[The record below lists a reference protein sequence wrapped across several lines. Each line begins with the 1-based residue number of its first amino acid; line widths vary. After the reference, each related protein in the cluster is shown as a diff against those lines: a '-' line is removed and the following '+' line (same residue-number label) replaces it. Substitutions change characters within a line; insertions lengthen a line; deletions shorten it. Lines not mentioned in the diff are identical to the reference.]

1 MKLFKFGKKKQE
13 VEEKSSI
20 TNDVQEEVL
29 GKFEI
34 LCINLEVLDYNFTLS
49 ANDSGKIVIRKN
61 GSEKEYNNITKSAE
75 IFELITSN
83 MKYFEQLLID
93 QKPGDNFI
101 QLDINNKKY
110 IIFRDE
116 SNPDNLDFYDKFIH
130 DIANIIGIKKT
141 YENVELNLSFD
152 YPNNF
157 KRIVGPLSDYCLLG
171 ASKPLVVFKDYDNN
185 IITFEY
191 IYMKSSLIE
200 KLVNSIINSGD
211 YELIGEEDKENI
223 KTVIVDYKEKETI
236 ESFSFIYINDMCI
249 IFTMP
254 VGKKNDLNLQD
265 IMNNGRIKDIRNILK
280 SFKSLE
286 NEINYFNE

>member
-83 MKYFEQLLID
+83 MKYFEQLSID

>member
-1 MKLFKFGKKKQE
+1 MKLFKLGKKKQE
-13 VEEKSSI
+13 VEEKSNI
-20 TNDVQEEVL
+20 TNDVQEEVS

-83 MKYFEQLLID
+83 MKYFEQLSID

-157 KRIVGPLSDYCLLG
+157 TRIVGPLSDYCLLG